1 MASFLEDLL
10 KKMKTAPHVG
20 IPPVT
25 NPKVP
30 TKVELDAAEYAA
42 RELAKP
48 KADYGSG
55 SSLDQLM
62 KRIANSQHPEM
73 RFGDHAFGN
82 NGHGISDADF
92 ETWDALCGDFI
103 KKKKADKAKRKHKS
117 NNTVSV
123 QD

>member
-30 TKVELDAAEYAA
+30 TKVERDAAEYAA
-42 RELAKP
+42 RERAKP

-55 SSLDQLM
+55 SSFDQLM
-62 KRIANSQHPEM
+62 RHIANSQHPEM
-73 RFGDHAFGN
+73 KFGDPAFGPIIDMGACN
-82 NGHGISDADF
+82 AEVEAF
-92 ETWDALCGDFI
+92 MEQLRA
-103 KKKKADKAKRKHKS
+103 KKAARKAAKLAAK
-117 NNTVSV
+117 NEDTLA
-123 QD
+123 

>member
-30 TKVELDAAEYAA
+30 TKVERDAAEYAA
-42 RELAKP
+42 RERAKP

-55 SSLDQLM
+55 SSFDQLM
-62 KRIANSQHPEM
+62 RRIASSQHPEM
-73 RFGDHAFGN
+73 RFGDPAFGPCMS
-82 NGHGISDADF
+82 IDAFADM
-92 ETWDALCGDFI
+92 GDFNEEYDEFI
-103 KKKKADKAKRKHKS
+103 ALMKAQKKAKEAM
-117 NNTVSV
+117 NNESST
-123 QD
+123 

>member
-10 KKMKTAPHVG
+10 KKMKNAPHVG
-20 IPPVT
+20 IPKAT

-30 TKVELDAAEYAA
+30 TKVERDAAEYAA

-62 KRIANSQHPEM
+62 KRIANNQHPAM
-73 RFGDHAFGN
+73 RFGDPAFGPIIN
-82 NGHGISDADF
+82 MG
-92 ETWDALCGDFI
+92 ALENEYQQWVALLREN
-103 KKKKADKAKRKHKS
+103 KKQKENDEL
-117 NNTVSV
+117 TPTI
-123 QD
+123 